1 MKTANFKKAI
11 VFCFILVP
19 LLSSIISTVHL
30 VDFFYLG
37 NPSWISYTVAVAIE
51 LGAVASFLTLSILS
65 KLNKTI
71 VWGMF
76 FILFFMQVIGNIY
89 FSYDWVTD
97 KIAQDPTWL
106 SNFREMMEF
115 FIYKV
120 DMKTSK
126 MILSLLIGV
135 PIPLISVFLLKST
148 TDYLGTDVEEY
159 ETPEPIVVSNP
170 EETASIDTPYADQEV
185 KDIENFVE
193 FAESSIEEKKDVEP
207 EIHISEEL
215 SEEEL
220 ADINR
225 RKRRHPARS

>member
-1 MKTANFKKAI
+1 MKTANFKRAI

-37 NPSWISYTVAVAIE
+37 NPSWISYTVAIAIE
-51 LGAVASFLTLSILS
+51 VGAVASFLTLSILS

-76 FILFFMQVIGNIY
+76 FILFFMQVIGNVY
-89 FSYDWVTD
+89 FSYDWVSS
-97 KIAQDPTWL
+97 KIAQDPAWL
-106 SNFREMMEF
+106 TNFREMMEF

-148 TDYLGTDVEEY
+148 TDYLGSDVEVPINI
-159 ETPEPIVVSNP
+159 PEPVDYTDPGPTDPNYSDYITERV
-170 EETASIDTPYADQEV
+170 T
-185 KDIENFVE
+185 
-193 FAESSIEEKKDVEP
+193 ESPIEEKKEVDP
-207 EIHISEEL
+207 GIHITEEL
-215 SEEEL
+215 SE
-220 ADINR
+220 NVKPR
-225 RKRRHPARS
+225 RRTHPARS

>member
-11 VFCFILVP
+11 VFCFVLVP

-37 NPSWISYTVAVAIE
+37 NPSWISYTIAVAIE
-51 LGAVASFLTLSILS
+51 VGAVASFLTLSILS

-76 FILFFMQVIGNIY
+76 FILFFMQVIGNVY
-89 FSYDWVTD
+89 FSYDWVSS
-97 KIAQDPTWL
+97 KISQDPTWL
-106 SNFREMMEF
+106 TNFREMMEF

-148 TDYLGTDVEEY
+148 TDYLGSDS
-159 ETPEPIVVSNP
+159 ETPIINPVEIAVPIEIVDTEIT
-170 EETASIDTPYADQEV
+170 EEKAT
-185 KDIENFVE
+185 
-193 FAESSIEEKKDVEP
+193 ESPIEEKKEVDP
-207 EIHISEEL
+207 GIHITEEL
-215 SEEEL
+215 SE
-220 ADINR
+220 NVKSR
-225 RKRRHPARS
+225 RRTHPARS

>member
-1 MKTANFKKAI
+1 MKTANFKRAI

-37 NPSWISYTVAVAIE
+37 NPSWISYTVALAIE

-76 FILFFMQVIGNIY
+76 FILFFMQVIGNVY
-89 FSYDWVTD
+89 FSYDWVT
-97 KIAQDPTWL
+97 KQIAADSNWL
-106 SNFREMMEF
+106 TNFREMMEF

-148 TDYLGTDVEEY
+148 TDYLGTDA
-159 ETPEPIVVSNP
+159 ETPKEPEVVIEEPETIIEEPI
-170 EETASIDTPYADQEV
+170 
-185 KDIENFVE
+185 
-193 FAESSIEEKKDVEP
+193 IEEKKEVEP
-207 EIHISEEL
+207 EIHITEEPIED
-215 SEEEL
+215 EETL
-220 ADINR
+220 R
-225 RKRRHPARS
+225 RKRLHPARS

>member
-1 MKTANFKKAI
+1 MKTTNFKKAI

-37 NPSWISYTVAVAIE
+37 NPSWISYTVAIAIE

-89 FSYDWVTD
+89 FSYDWVSD

-126 MILSLLIGV
+126 MILSLFIGV

-148 TDYLGTDVEEY
+148 TDYLGTDA
-159 ETPEPIVVSNP
+159 EPIVDVPTPIDYSEYGDIDNSP
-170 EETASIDTPYADQEV
+170 IEYADYVTEIVEETP
-185 KDIENFVE
+185 
-193 FAESSIEEKKDVEP
+193 IEEKKDVEP

-220 ADINR
+220 NEINR

>member
-51 LGAVASFLTLSILS
+51 VGAVASFLTLSILS

-76 FILFFMQVIGNIY
+76 FILFFMQVIGNVY
-89 FSYDWVTD
+89 FSYDWVSS
-97 KIAQDPTWL
+97 KIDQDPSWL
-106 SNFREMMEF
+106 TNFREMMEF

-148 TDYLGTDVEEY
+148 ADYLGTDAEIITEL
-159 ETPEPIVVSNP
+159 TEPIEYP
-170 EETASIDTPYADQEV
+170 EEIVE
-185 KDIENFVE
+185 DISEKVT
-193 FAESSIEEKKDVEP
+193 ESPIKEKKEVDRG
-207 EIHISEEL
+207 IHITEEL
-215 SEEEL
+215 SEN
-220 ADINR
+220 AKSR
-225 RKRRHPARS
+225 RRAHPARS

>member
-1 MKTANFKKAI
+1 MKTADFKRAI
-11 VFCFILVP
+11 VFCFVLVP

-37 NPSWISYTVAVAIE
+37 NPSWISYTVAIAIE

-71 VWGMF
+71 VWSMF
-76 FILFFMQVIGNIY
+76 FILFFMQVIGNVY
-89 FSYDWVTD
+89 FSYDWVTR
-97 KIAQDPTWL
+97 KIAENPEWL
-106 SNFREMMEF
+106 TSFREMMEF

-148 TDYLGTDVEEY
+148 MDYLGTDEEAVSSPAP
-159 ETPEPIVVSNP
+159 TPAPVDYTEYDDTVDSPTDYASYI
-170 EETASIDTPYADQEV
+170 EEV
-185 KDIENFVE
+185 
-193 FAESSIEEKKDVEP
+193 IEEKKESEP
-207 EIHISEEL
+207 QIHISEEPT
-215 SEEEL
+215 SVEESSK
-220 ADINR
+220 R
-225 RKRRHPARS
+225 RRRHPARS

>member
-51 LGAVASFLTLSILS
+51 VGAVASFLTLSILS

-76 FILFFMQVIGNIY
+76 FILFFMQVIGNVY
-89 FSYDWVTD
+89 FSYDWVSS
-97 KIAQDPTWL
+97 KIAQDPSWL
-106 SNFREMMEF
+106 TNFREMMEF

-148 TDYLGTDVEEY
+148 TDYLGTDAEIIPELVEHIEHP
-159 ETPEPIVVSNP
+159 EEIVEDTPEKV
-170 EETASIDTPYADQEV
+170 T
-185 KDIENFVE
+185 
-193 FAESSIEEKKDVEP
+193 ESPIEEKKEVDP
-207 EIHISEEL
+207 GIHITEEL
-215 SEEEL
+215 SEN
-220 ADINR
+220 AKSR
-225 RKRRHPARS
+225 RRAHPARS

>member
-37 NPSWISYTVAVAIE
+37 NPSWISYTVAIAIE

-89 FSYDWVTD
+89 FSYDWVSD

-148 TDYLGTDVEEY
+148 TDYLGTDAELPAIPESVDYSEYTDPEPTEPISYSDYIDEIVEE
-159 ETPEPIVVSNP
+159 TP
-170 EETASIDTPYADQEV
+170 
-185 KDIENFVE
+185 
-193 FAESSIEEKKDVEP
+193 IEEKKDVEP

-215 SEEEL
+215 SEEEI
-220 ADINR
+220 DEINR

>member
-1 MKTANFKKAI
+1 MKTANFKRAI

-51 LGAVASFLTLSILS
+51 VGAVASFLTLSILS

-76 FILFFMQVIGNIY
+76 FILFFMQVIGNVY
-89 FSYDWVTD
+89 FSYDWVSSRIS
-97 KIAQDPTWL
+97 KDPLWL
-106 SNFREMMEF
+106 NNFREMMEF

-148 TDYLGTDVEEY
+148 TDYLGNDAEFPTAIPAPVDYTEY
-159 ETPEPIVVSNP
+159 ADPEPIEATDFVT
-170 EETASIDTPYADQEV
+170 EIV
-185 KDIENFVE
+185 K
-193 FAESSIEEKKDVEP
+193 ESPIKEKKEVDP
-207 EIHISEEL
+207 GIHITEEL
-215 SEEEL
+215 SE
-220 ADINR
+220 NVKSR
-225 RKRRHPARS
+225 RRTHPARS

>member
-37 NPSWISYTVAVAIE
+37 NPSWISYTVAIAIE

-76 FILFFMQVIGNIY
+76 IILFFMQVIGNIY
-89 FSYDWVTD
+89 FSYDWVTN
-97 KIAQDPTWL
+97 KIAQNPTWL

-148 TDYLGTDVEEY
+148 TDYLGTDVEILPEIPETMDYTEY
-159 ETPEPIVVSNP
+159 ADPEPDNP
-170 EETASIDTPYADQEV
+170 INYADYLE
-185 KDIENFVE
+185 DIVE
-193 FAESSIEEKKDVEP
+193 SPIEEKKNDEP

-220 ADINR
+220 AEINR